1 MERVKSGLKVQAML
15 WRLDRAAMAA
25 VVRKRG
31 DADSGSI
38 LLKLTFLDG
47 TARVLAQAQDGAGR
61 AVWLTATGSDPV
73 PDERAEAYIARSLNI
88 DPDLWVLEI
97 EDPKRNF
104 VPDEPVVS

>member
-1 MERVKSGLKVQAML
+1 MERVKSGLKVQALL

-25 VVRKRG
+25 VVRKKG

-47 TARVLAQAQDGAGR
+47 TAKVLSQAQDGAGR
-61 AVWLTATGSDPV
+61 AVWLAATGQTPV
-73 PDERAEAYIARSLNI
+73 PDDKAEAYIARSLDR

-97 EDPKRNF
+97 EDPKRAF
-104 VPDEPVVS
+104 TPDEPVIS